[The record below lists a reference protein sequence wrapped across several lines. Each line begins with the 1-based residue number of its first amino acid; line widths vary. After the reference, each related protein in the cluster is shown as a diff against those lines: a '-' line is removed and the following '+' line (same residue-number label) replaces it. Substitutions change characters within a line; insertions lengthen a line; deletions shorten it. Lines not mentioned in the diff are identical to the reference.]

1 MGNATRP
8 LLETGDATS
17 IVAWHRGDPISRER
31 FVGEVS
37 ALAERVPPRQF
48 AINLCEDRFHFAVA
62 FCAALLREQV
72 SLLPHNRSLGGVAEV
87 AARYPDHYFLDD
99 RGIRADGGH
108 GRPWTGEWVDCG
120 VLGDSAITP
129 SGRVPHIPPDRTAA
143 IVFTS
148 GSTGR
153 PRAHAKSWDS
163 LTTVASLQY
172 EYLRH
177 MHAELS
183 GVLATVPPQHMYGL
197 EASVMLPLQS
207 GLPLHDD
214 RPLFPDDVRRA
225 LTACGAA
232 PLLVTT
238 PIHLRVLTRSELSY
252 PNCGLVLSATGPL
265 DRDVAALA
273 EQCFGCGVHE
283 IYGSTETGAMANRR
297 TVVGG
302 RWKPSRGIRVECDGT
317 GAARAF
323 ADHLPGPIPM
333 MDRIE
338 LNQDGTFE
346 LFGRLD
352 DLLNIAGKHAA
363 LSDLN
368 QRLLAIPGVED
379 GAIFRLD
386 TPPGAP
392 PRLGA
397 MVVAPGLDAATIS
410 AALRVSA
417 DPVFL
422 PRRIVFVDDMHRNET
437 GKLSCHALI
446 SNWRKH
452 MGLNRTRLSRIDTV
466 NAVTR

>member
-1 MGNATRP
+1 MGDATRP
-8 LLETGDATS
+8 LLGTGDATS
-17 IVAWHRGDPISRER
+17 IVAWYRGDPISRER
-31 FVGEVS
+31 FVGEIS
-37 ALAERVPPRQF
+37 ALAERVPPRRF

-62 FCAALLREQV
+62 FCAALLRGQV

-87 AARYPDHYFLDD
+87 AARYPGHYFLDD
-99 RGIRADGGH
+99 GGFRA
-108 GRPWTGEWVDCG
+108 GRPADMPALRTGEWVDCG
-120 VLGDSAITP
+120 VSDDSVVTS
-129 SGRVPHIPPDRTAA
+129 SGGVPHIPADRTAA

-163 LTTVASLQY
+163 LTTAARLQY

-183 GVLATVPPQHMYGL
+183 CVLATVPPQHMYGL
-197 EASVMLPLQS
+197 DASVMLPLQS
-207 GLPLHDD
+207 GLPLRDD

-252 PNCGLVLSATGPL
+252 PNCGLVLSATAPL

-273 EQCFGCGVHE
+273 EHRFGCEVHE

-297 TVVGG
+297 TVAGE
-302 RWKPSRGIRVECDGT
+302 RWKPNRGIRVECDGT
-317 GAARAF
+317 GTARAF
-323 ADHLPGPIPM
+323 ADHLPGSIPM

-338 LNQDGTFE
+338 LAQDGSFE

-352 DLLNIAGKHAA
+352 DALNIAGKHAA

-368 QRLLAIPGVED
+368 RCLLAIPGVDD
-379 GAIFRLD
+379 GAIFLLD
-386 TPPGAP
+386 TPPGDP

-397 MVVAPGLDAATIS
+397 MVVASGLDAATIS
-410 AALRVSA
+410 TALRKFA

-422 PRRIVFVDDMHRNET
+422 PRRIVFVDEMPRNDT
-437 GKLSCHALI
+437 GKLSRHALQ
-446 SNWRKH
+446 SNW
-452 MGLNRTRLSRIDTV
+452 GQQGIGSNLIEP
-466 NAVTR
+466 